1 MNNTGYILIN
11 ISYYSILFY
20 IILLDE
26 NEVLTPALVDTNLA
40 AGQAINHPNVGTKRV
55 SYSAWWLK
63 KPSENMTLS
72 VRMMKFPFFWKNT

>member
-1 MNNTGYILIN
+1 MYDTGYILIN

-40 AGQAINHPNVGTKRV
+40 AGQAINYPNVAKKRV

-63 KPSENMTLS
+63 KPSEKYDFVS
-72 VRMMKFPFFWKNT
+72 